1 MAARILTAQ
10 QQKEAFD
17 IMQDPHD
24 LDADRICK
32 LFGRYR
38 KPDGTSDVR
47 FRLDDIIHIGPAESK
62 FVKPESTTTLGIYI
76 VNKFIIEDLEVFGY
90 INKVFNKQ
98 VIGAIDDEMAAA
110 MMVGDITPAQYANYI
125 DRCQYLYGGPMSFLT
140 GTSVSETLITLPPAA
155 KKLREQ
161 LLKDNEDGVKA
172 NDPQVAAHI
181 EKQVVSTALAEMRKK
196 NDPAMALFDS
206 GCGVDPYNNYK
217 TICVMKGAIE
227 DNTGESPTG
236 YKIVTSN
243 YDTGVSKE
251 DMPKIADTVVTSSY
265 SSGVATQDSGA
276 NGKKYNGMFQDV
288 RIQERGSDC
297 GSKEYL
303 YVTITDKYMFR
314 YAVVDGKLV
323 LITPDNFKEFEGKTV
338 PIRTPIH
345 CKAKHPEFCSKC
357 IGDRPYRVGIQNIG
371 LTFMTIAGSTL
382 NASLK
387 KKHDVSIK
395 MYEITMNDI
404 MKYVK

>member
-17 IMQDPHD
+17 IMQDPRD

-38 KPDGTSDVR
+38 KPDGSSDVR
-47 FRLDDIIHIGPAESK
+47 FHLDDIIHIGPAESK
-62 FVKPESTTTLGIYI
+62 FVKPDSTTTLGIYI

-90 INKVFNKQ
+90 INKVFNKK
-98 VIGAIDDEMAAA
+98 VIGAIDDKMAAA
-110 MMVGDITPAQYANYI
+110 MMVGDITPAQYADYI

-155 KKLREQ
+155 KKLRKQ
-161 LLKDNEDGVKA
+161 LLKDNEDGIRA

-181 EKQVVSTALAEMRKK
+181 EKQVVSVALDEMRKK

-314 YAVVDGKLV
+314 YAVVDGKLI

-395 MYEITMNDI
+395 MYEITMDDI